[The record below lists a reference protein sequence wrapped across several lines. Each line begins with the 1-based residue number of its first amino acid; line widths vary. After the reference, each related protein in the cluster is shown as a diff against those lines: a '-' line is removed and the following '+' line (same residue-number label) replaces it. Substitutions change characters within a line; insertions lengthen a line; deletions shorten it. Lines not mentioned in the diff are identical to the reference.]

1 MKVAVIGAGAVG
13 GYYGGALA
21 KARLEVALICRGAHR
36 DAIVSDGLRVTSNWG
51 DYTVRPQATPDS
63 SEVGPVDLVLYA
75 VKLYSN
81 PSALPLIE
89 PLLGDGTVVLP
100 LQNGTESADIIA
112 DVYGWDRVLAG
123 TTYIEAA
130 RTGDGQIEQT
140 GSTARIAFGEQ
151 DGARSERVERVVE
164 ILDREG
170 VQTEVSADIR
180 KTLWSKL
187 VLVGAIGSVMHFNQL
202 ERDLGALMADR
213 RLGQLAG
220 IDLKVGA
227 NDGID
232 RAVSADNMIGAG
244 IQAQYRVFVGVID
257 KLDALAILGVL
268 VDLESD
274 IFRLGGLVLAND
286 RGQTKAAGIKAQ
298 WFDPR
303 LAAHI
308 DPFDGA
314 GPAIGNVNIIAAARQ
329 PERGGSAH

>member
-21 KARLEVALICRGAHR
+21 KAGLEVALICRGAHR

-51 DYTVRPQATPDS
+51 DYTVTPQATPDS
-63 SEVGPVDLVLYA
+63 GEVGPVDLVLYA

-100 LQNGTESADIIA
+100 LQNGTESATKIA
-112 DVYGWDRVLAG
+112 EVYGWDRVLAG

-187 VLVGAIGSVMHFNQL
+187 VLVGAIGSVMAASRATYVEILDSPEGEATVRTVMEEIHAVGESEGIAFEPGLIESHL
-202 ERDLGALMADR
+202 EGAAEEAPEMKASL
-213 RLGQLAG
+213 Q
-220 IDLKVGA
+220 I
-227 NDGID
+227 
-232 RAVSADNMIGAG
+232 
-244 IQAQYRVFVGVID
+244 
-257 KLDALAILGVL
+257 
-268 VDLESD
+268 DLESGNPLEID
-274 IFRLGGLVLAND
+274 DLLGAVVRKGRANGVPVPAGAALYATLYNFRN
-286 RGQTKAAGIKAQ
+286 
-298 WFDPR
+298 
-303 LAAHI
+303 
-308 DPFDGA
+308 
-314 GPAIGNVNIIAAARQ
+314 GPPTQR
-329 PERGGSAH
+329 PS